1 MARDFQ
7 FGVRRST
14 ASPRRLVLRLVM
26 LDLSQGFF
34 KKLADSFDD
43 PPLQEQK
50 AATTHT
56 FELPLI
62 EEKQETTGGATLDAA
77 AVCSLRNM
85 FLLLDEWDQA
95 LQKAS
100 APGKSSEGCEI
111 PIDTKTPLSAC

>member
-1 MARDFQ
+1 MPRHAQ

-43 PPLQEQK
+43 SPLQEQK
-50 AATTHT
+50 ARAAQT
-56 FELPLI
+56 FELPLT

-77 AVCSLRNM
+77 AIRSLRSM
-85 FLLLDEWDQA
+85 FVLLDGWDRE
-95 LQKAS
+95 LERKKAE
-100 APGKSSEGCEI
+100 KSSEDCEI
-111 PIDTKTPLSAC
+111 SIDTKIH